1 MICQFFK
8 FSTIEHFWGFKWI
21 AWVDIRVV
29 LLFYSFQ
36 DFRVDLGGELEKL
49 TKYTQI
55 WEHLKFMLLHFDS
68 LYQWKNSSPPLYVIH
83 IQKRL
88 DLLFH
93 FVCLELVL
101 WHENPPKIAIWKSI
115 QISCRIPLFC
125 PNPHC
130 KWSDFNILSLLV
142 NFFVWFYIV
151 GPQFIWIYD
160 GSASSRLE
168 IPLLILASFRTQPG
182 PQSDTSS

>member
-55 WEHLKFMLLHFDS
+55 WEYSKFMLLHFDS
-68 LYQWKNSSPPLYVIH
+68 LYQWKNGFPPQQVIH
-83 IQKRL
+83 FWKRL

-93 FVCLELVL
+93 LVCPELAL
-101 WHENPPKIAIWKSI
+101 WHENHKQLMFCKEM
-115 QISCRIPLFC
+115 QISIKSLCFG

-130 KWSDFNILSLLV
+130 KRSDFKILSLSV
-142 NFFVWFYIV
+142 QFFVRFYMV
-151 GPQFIWIYD
+151 GPKII
-160 GSASSRLE
+160 
-168 IPLLILASFRTQPG
+168 
-182 PQSDTSS
+182 